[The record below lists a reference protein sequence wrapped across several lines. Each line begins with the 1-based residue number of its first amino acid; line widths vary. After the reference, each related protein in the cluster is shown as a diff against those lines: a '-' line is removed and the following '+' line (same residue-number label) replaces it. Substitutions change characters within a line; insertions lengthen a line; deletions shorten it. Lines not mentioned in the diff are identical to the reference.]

1 VNLDAVRQNVDA
13 LRSWAPDTTFMSVV
27 KADGYGHGMV
37 EVAKACRE
45 AGSEY
50 LGVAL
55 PSEAIGL
62 RNADF
67 TGPIFAWLFTPGD
80 DLVECAE
87 RGVEL
92 SAASL
97 GMLDQIAAAA
107 KKSDTRVQVHL
118 KADTGL
124 GRNGCQPER
133 WSELLA
139 AAKRMEAADTVEIVG
154 IWSHLACADDP
165 SSDVTVEQVAAF
177 ELALGVA
184 EELGIRPQ
192 FRHLANSAGV
202 IEHPSTHYDLV
213 RCGISVYGLS
223 PGPELG
229 TSADLGLIPAMT
241 VSASVAMV
249 KSVPADQGVSY
260 GLRYRTSEPSNL
272 ALIPVGYADG
282 LPRAG
287 SGRLPLQVSGE
298 RFSVAG
304 TIAMDQV
311 VLDIG
316 DTVVSAGDVVELF
329 GTGSAGAPTA
339 DEWAQACGTINYEI
353 VTRLG
358 SRIPRDYSD
367 EAS

>member
-1 VNLDAVRQNVDA
+1 MNLDAVRHNVEA
-13 LRSWAPDTTFMSVV
+13 LRSRVPDATFMSVV

-45 AGSEY
+45 AGAEY

-55 PSEAIGL
+55 PSEASEL
-62 RNADF
+62 RDAGF
-67 TGPIFAWLFTPGD
+67 SGPILAWLYTPGD
-80 DLVECAE
+80 DLAECAE
-87 RGVEL
+87 RGIEL

-97 GMLDQIAAAA
+97 GMLDQVAAAA
-107 KKSDTRVQVHL
+107 KKSDSCVQLHL

-124 GRNGCQPER
+124 GRNGCLPEK
-133 WSELLA
+133 WSELLS
-139 AAKRMEAADTVEIVG
+139 AAKRLEAAGTVEIVG
-154 IWSHLACADDP
+154 LWSHLASADDP
-165 SSDVTVEQVAAF
+165 SSSVTAAQVEAF
-177 ELALGVA
+177 EVALALA

-223 PGPELG
+223 PSPELG
-229 TSADLGLIPAMT
+229 TSADLGLVPAMT
-241 VSASVAMV
+241 VAASVAMV
-249 KSVPADQGVSY
+249 KSVPANHGVSY
-260 GLRYRTSEPSNL
+260 GLRYHTSERTHL

-287 SGRLPLQVSGE
+287 SGRLPLQVSGK

-311 VLDIG
+311 VVDVG
-316 DTVVSAGDVVELF
+316 NTAVAAGDVVQLF

-358 SRIPRDYSD
+358 TRIPRNYS
-367 EAS
+367 EEVS